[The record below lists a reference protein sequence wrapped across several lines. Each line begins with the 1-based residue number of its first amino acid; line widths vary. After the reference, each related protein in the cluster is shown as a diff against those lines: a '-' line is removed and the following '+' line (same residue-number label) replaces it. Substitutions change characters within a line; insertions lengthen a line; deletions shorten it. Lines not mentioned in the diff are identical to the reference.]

1 VSDLFSGTEIGSL
14 TLNNR
19 LIRSATWERMAS
31 VEGMATP
38 ELIDVMVQL
47 ARGGIGLIITGLATI
62 NRAGTPGPRHLLACG
77 DDVLTSMISMTTAV
91 HDAGGRIVLQIG
103 HAGGFSEPPQR
114 DARRVGPSA
123 LKLSDG
129 LSWRELSS
137 DQIAA
142 IVKDFERASFQS
154 QEAGFD
160 GVQIHAA
167 HGYLLSQFL
176 SPFYNRRRDSYGG
189 NTENRARIV
198 QEILKAIRR
207 SVGKEYPILLKMN
220 SEDFIEGG
228 LSIDEMV
235 KLARLLQDAGVDAIE
250 LSGGGP
256 PPAKHLP
263 CRPSRLKPEDEGYY
277 REAAKRFKEDVY
289 LPLMLGG
296 GIRSLGVAERLIA
309 EGLADCLTFCRPLIR
324 EPALVNRWKSGD
336 SRPSGC
342 ISCNLCY
349 RRLKEGKEFRCWAKR
364 D

>member
-1 VSDLFSGTEIGSL
+1 MSDLFRRTQIGTLIL
-14 TLNNR
+14 KNR

-31 VEGMATP
+31 VGGKTTP

-47 ARGGIGLIITGLATI
+47 ARGGMGLIITGLAAV
-62 NRAGTPGPRHLLACG
+62 NREGTPGPRHLLACS
-77 DDVLTSMISMTTAV
+77 DDILTSMISMTTAV
-91 HDAGGRIVLQIG
+91 HDADGRIILQIG
-103 HAGGFSEPPQR
+103 HAGGFSQPPEG
-114 DARRVGPSA
+114 DKGRVGPSA
-123 LKLSDG
+123 LELSDG
-129 LSWRELSS
+129 VSWQEISNK
-137 DQIAA
+137 QIAA
-142 IVKDFERASFQS
+142 IVKDFEKASYQS
-154 QEAGFD
+154 KKAGFD

-198 QEILKAIRR
+198 REILKAIRR
-207 SVGKEYPILLKMN
+207 SVGKKYPILLKMN

-228 LSIDEMV
+228 LSIDEMAE
-235 KLARLLQDAGVDAIE
+235 LARLLQDAGLDAIE
-250 LSGGGP
+250 LSGGGL
-256 PPAKHLP
+256 PPARYLP
-263 CRPSRLKPEDEGYY
+263 CRLGRLKPEDEGYY
-277 REAAKRFKEDVY
+277 KEAAKRFKEEVD

-296 GIRSLGVAERLIA
+296 GVRSLDVAERLIA

-324 EPALVNRWKSGD
+324 EPGLVNRWKSGD

-349 RRLKEGKEFRCWAKR
+349 QRLKEGKEFRCWAKK